1 MKRNAADEAGERTF
15 TTREVAQMWNVSE
28 STVKRWANSFG
39 LKCFRTLGGHRR
51 FRLKDLSEFQQRRS
65 FEATG
70 VLPAESWEYPDLEDL
85 INRRSFDS
93 LCELLLELARF
104 NRRPSLRLALERLY
118 LRGLRLEEI
127 YDLLL
132 APMDR
137 LVREAVESREIP
149 AGQAL
154 LVLHNIEEALF
165 YLAPK
170 LTRRHGSDRLAVC
183 ASPTRRSRMQV
194 SLMCWLLEIEGW
206 EVLTLGDEVDL
217 TDLSKTVETE
227 PVNLACVFVGP
238 GLEQVS
244 PTGLSAL
251 QNVTKEFRIPVL
263 LTLGNVQLPP
273 SWQDVESFAIL
284 PDFRTLR
291 KQITELSA

>member
-1 MKRNAADEAGERTF
+1 MKRNVADEAGERTF

-28 STVKRWANSFG
+28 STVKRWASSFG
-39 LKCFRTLGGHRR
+39 LRCFRTPGGHRR
-51 FRLKDLSEFQQRRS
+51 FRLEDLAEFQQRRS

-70 VLPAESWEYPDLEDL
+70 VLPAEFWEYPDLEDL
-85 INRRSFDS
+85 INGRSFDS
-93 LCELLLELARF
+93 LRKLLLELARF
-104 NRRPSLRLALERLY
+104 NRRSSLRLALERLY

-137 LVREAVESREIP
+137 LVREAVESRQIT

-154 LVLHNIEEALF
+154 LVLHNTEEALF

-170 LTRRHGSDRLAVC
+170 LTRRHGNGRLAVC
-183 ASPTRRSRMQV
+183 ASPTRRSRVQV
-194 SLMCWLLEIEGW
+194 SLICWLLEIEGW

-217 TDLSKTVETE
+217 IDLSKMVETE
-227 PVNLACVFVGP
+227 PVNLSCVFVGP
-238 GLEQVS
+238 GVERVS

-263 LTLGNVQLPP
+263 LTVGNVQLPP
-273 SWQDVESFAIL
+273 SWQDLESFTIL
-284 PDFRTLR
+284 PDFRALR
-291 KQITELSA
+291 KQITELSV